1 MGDEIIPITLESQVG
16 TLNFRDLIDSKWG
29 MLITFDKAFE
39 PVATTELVMLL
50 YNNYIVSELLMSFII
65 REWLQSYYQNLKQEI

>member
-50 YNNYIVSELLMSFII
+50 YNNILFLNY
-65 REWLQSYYQNLKQEI
+65 

>member
-50 YNNYIVSELLMSFII
+50 YN
-65 REWLQSYYQNLKQEI
+65 YYCF

>member
-29 MLITFDKAFE
+29 MLITFDKAND
-39 PVATTELVMLL
+39 PVATTELVLYLLL
-50 YNNYIVSELLMSFII
+50 YSINNDLINIY
-65 REWLQSYYQNLKQEI
+65 

>member
-29 MLITFDKAFE
+29 MLITFDKAND
-39 PVATTELVMLL
+39 PVATTELVLSFYYL
-50 YNNYIVSELLMSFII
+50 YYL
-65 REWLQSYYQNLKQEI
+65 YYY

>member
-1 MGDEIIPITLESQVG
+1 MGDEIIPFTLESQVG

-39 PVATTELVMLL
+39 PVATTELV
-50 YNNYIVSELLMSFII
+50 YNIIIYIIIIIIIIIIITIIIGYDSKIII
-65 REWLQSYYQNLKQEI
+65 RI

>member
-1 MGDEIIPITLESQVG
+1 MSNSINVIDMGDEIIPFTLESQVG

-39 PVATTELVMLL
+39 PVATTELVYNIIIYIL
-50 YNNYIVSELLMSFII
+50 YNNNNNNNNNRV
-65 REWLQSYYQNLKQEI
+65 